1 MDGELSAWL
10 GKGNSAAS
18 QASRNGEIT
27 LWRKMQV
34 TMRVIIGNF
43 RFATATKSST
53 TTRFFSSIFL
63 QSETFFHLF
72 IYKHIFLT
80 MVESKHAQL

>member
-1 MDGELSAWL
+1 MLQCKVL
-10 GKGNSAAS
+10 GLFSS
-18 QASRNGEIT
+18 WIQI
-27 LWRKMQV
+27 L
-34 TMRVIIGNF
+34 GNF

-72 IYKHIFLT
+72 IYKHTFLT
-80 MVESKHAQL
+80 MVESKHA

>member
-27 LWRKMQV
+27 LLEENAGDDEGHNRE
-34 TMRVIIGNF
+34 
-43 RFATATKSST
+43 
-53 TTRFFSSIFL
+53 L
-63 QSETFFHLF
+63 
-72 IYKHIFLT
+72 
-80 MVESKHAQL
+80 